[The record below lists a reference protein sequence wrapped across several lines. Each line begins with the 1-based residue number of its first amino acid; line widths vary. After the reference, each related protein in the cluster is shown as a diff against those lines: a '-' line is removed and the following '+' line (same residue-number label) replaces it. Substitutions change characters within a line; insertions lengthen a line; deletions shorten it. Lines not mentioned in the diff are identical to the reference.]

1 MLELLYDLFRPPY
14 DVYQVLIFLLLLLFV
29 AYTVVVVSYLF
40 RHLLSERK
48 ITHFFAL
55 HKVTTGTIIQYEII
69 NGHTYT
75 SVSPAL
81 PGASTFFVPRFHQA
95 PDQFA
100 VILECCDAGMRF
112 YAEYQIPSN
121 DYKEHKKGESVRIKD
136 DWTPISFQIL

>member
-55 HKVTTGTIIQYEII
+55 HKVTTGTIKQYEII
-69 NGHTYT
+69 GGHTYT

-121 DYKEHKKGESVRIKD
+121 DYEEHKKGESVRIKD